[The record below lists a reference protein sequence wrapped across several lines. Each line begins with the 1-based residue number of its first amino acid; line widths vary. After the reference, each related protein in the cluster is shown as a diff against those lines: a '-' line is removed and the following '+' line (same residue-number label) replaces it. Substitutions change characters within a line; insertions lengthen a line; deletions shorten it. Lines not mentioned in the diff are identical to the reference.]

1 MGYSR
6 VDKVLNVEK
15 VLCGILESG
24 YSVNCREEFLCGI
37 LESGYNVNC
46 REEFVWNIG
55 EWIKCKM

>member
-37 LESGYNVNC
+37 LESGYNGNC
-46 REEFVWNIG
+46 
-55 EWIKCKM
+55 